1 VGKTRVLVACRN
13 RLLRDSIARILAKRA
28 EFEVVATEVAETIS
42 REETVSSGASVIVMD
57 SLESLVENDD
67 CVSGAGVE
75 RGSVELLLIAMQDN
89 RKDFVTAIRR
99 GALGYVL
106 EDASASDVLSA
117 IRAVA
122 QGVAVCPL
130 HYMRVLFECVAR
142 QCSELPNNYRRAQ
155 TGLTIREQQIVPLI
169 GRGLANK
176 EIANQLGLSEQTV
189 KNHVHRILRK
199 VGAEDRLGISDALL
213 IA

>member
-1 VGKTRVLVACRN
+1 VDKTTGVLVLCRN
-13 RLLRDSIARILAKRA
+13 RLLRESIVRILTKRA
-28 EFEVVATEVAETIS
+28 EFEVIATTGTGAIS
-42 REETVSSGASVIVMD
+42 QEEMVDSGASVVVMD
-57 SLESLVENDD
+57 SLECEFES
-67 CVSGAGVE
+67 
-75 RGSVELLLIAMQDN
+75 GSVKFLLVAMRDD
-89 RKDFVTAIRR
+89 RKDFLTAIRR
-99 GALGYVL
+99 GVLGYVL
-106 EDASASDVLSA
+106 EDASAADVLLA

-122 QGVAVCPL
+122 RGVAICPP
-130 HYMRVLFECVAR
+130 HYLRVLFDTVAG
-142 QCSELPNNYRRAQ
+142 QCSELPTNHRRVQ

-213 IA
+213 TA

>member
-1 VGKTRVLVACRN
+1 VLLVCRN
-13 RLLRDSIARILAKRA
+13 RLLRESIARILAKRA
-28 EFEVVATEVAETIS
+28 EFEVVATEAAGMIT
-42 REETVSSGASVIVMD
+42 REETVSSGASVIVLD
-57 SLESLVENDD
+57 SLESLLEDD
-67 CVSGAGVE
+67 ECESSVGVE
-75 RGSVELLLIAMQDN
+75 SSSVELLLIAMQDD
-89 RKDFVTAIRR
+89 RKDFLTAIRR
-99 GALGYVL
+99 GALGYIL
-106 EDASASDVLSA
+106 EDASAADVLSA

-122 QGVAVCPL
+122 QGVAVCPQ

-142 QCSELPNNYRRAQ
+142 QCSELPNNYRRMQ

-176 EIANQLGLSEQTV
+176 EIANRLGLAEQTV

>member
-1 VGKTRVLVACRN
+1 VDKTTGVLVLCRN
-13 RLLRDSIARILAKRA
+13 RLLRESIARILAKRA
-28 EFEVVATEVAETIS
+28 EFEVIATTGTGTIS
-42 REETVSSGASVIVMD
+42 QEEMVDSGASVVVMD
-57 SLESLVENDD
+57 SLECQLESGSAKFLLVAMRDD
-67 CVSGAGVE
+67 
-75 RGSVELLLIAMQDN
+75 
-89 RKDFVTAIRR
+89 RKDFLTAIRR
-99 GALGYVL
+99 GVLGYVL
-106 EDASASDVLSA
+106 EDASAADVLSA

-122 QGVAVCPL
+122 RGVAICPP
-130 HYMRVLFECVAR
+130 HYLRVLFDTVTG
-142 QCSELPNNYRRAQ
+142 QCSELPSNHRRAQ

-213 IA
+213 TA

>member
-1 VGKTRVLVACRN
+1 MDKTTGVLVLCRN
-13 RLLRDSIARILAKRA
+13 RLLRESIARILAKRA
-28 EFEVVATEVAETIS
+28 EFEVIATTGTGTIS
-42 REETVSSGASVIVMD
+42 QEEMVDSGASVVVMD
-57 SLESLVENDD
+57 SLECQLESGSAKFLLVAMRDD
-67 CVSGAGVE
+67 
-75 RGSVELLLIAMQDN
+75 
-89 RKDFVTAIRR
+89 RKDFLTAIRR
-99 GALGYVL
+99 GVLGYVL
-106 EDASASDVLSA
+106 EDASAADVLSA

-122 QGVAVCPL
+122 RGVAICPP
-130 HYMRVLFECVAR
+130 HYLRVLFDTVAG
-142 QCSELPNNYRRAQ
+142 QCSELPSNHRRAQ

-213 IA
+213 TA

>member
-1 VGKTRVLVACRN
+1 LDKTTGVLVLCRN
-13 RLLRDSIARILAKRA
+13 RLLRESIARILAKRA
-28 EFEVVATEVAETIS
+28 EFEVIATTGTGTIS
-42 REETVSSGASVIVMD
+42 REEMVDSGASVVVMD
-57 SLESLVENDD
+57 SLECEFES
-67 CVSGAGVE
+67 
-75 RGSVELLLIAMQDN
+75 GSVKFLLVAMRDD
-89 RKDFVTAIRR
+89 RKDFLTAIRR
-99 GALGYVL
+99 GVLGYVL
-106 EDASASDVLSA
+106 EDASAADVLSA

-122 QGVAVCPL
+122 RGVAICPP
-130 HYMRVLFECVAR
+130 HYLRVLFDTVAG
-142 QCSELPNNYRRAQ
+142 QCSELPTNHRRVQ

-213 IA
+213 TA

>member
-1 VGKTRVLVACRN
+1 MV
-13 RLLRDSIARILAKRA
+13 D
-28 EFEVVATEVAETIS
+28 
-42 REETVSSGASVIVMD
+42 SGASVVVMD
-57 SLESLVENDD
+57 SLECQLESGSAKFLLVAMRDD
-67 CVSGAGVE
+67 
-75 RGSVELLLIAMQDN
+75 
-89 RKDFVTAIRR
+89 RKDFLTAIRR
-99 GALGYVL
+99 GVLGYVL
-106 EDASASDVLSA
+106 EDASAADVLSA

-122 QGVAVCPL
+122 RGVAICPP
-130 HYMRVLFECVAR
+130 HYLRVLFDTVAG
-142 QCSELPNNYRRAQ
+142 QCSELPSNHRRAQ

-213 IA
+213 TA